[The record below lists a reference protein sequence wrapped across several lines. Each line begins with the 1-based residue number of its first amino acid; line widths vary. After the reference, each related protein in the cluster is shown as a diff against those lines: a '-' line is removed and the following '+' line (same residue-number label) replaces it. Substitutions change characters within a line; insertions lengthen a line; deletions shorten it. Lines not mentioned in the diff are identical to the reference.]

1 MLKKIK
7 ENKSKIKSQLLYV
20 GSLLLIVI
28 GSFLIFFKY
37 YQIYT
42 DYKKEQ
48 ILIDNFIEEQKDYT
62 NNNEISKETEEIVE
76 EEIIEENIPKI
87 TEKFI
92 AVIEIPKINLKK
104 GLYSKNSSLNN
115 VNKNIKILKES
126 SMPNEIKGNFI
137 LASHSGSSK
146 VAYFNNL
153 KKLNI
158 NDIAYVYYEGGRFAY
173 KLVNVYEIKKTGKAN
188 IIRNASKT
196 TMTLITCITGTNKQ
210 IVYIFELMEDNNE

>member
-76 EEIIEENIPKI
+76 EENIEENIPKI

-92 AVIEIPKINLKK
+92 AVIEIPKIDLRK

-126 SMPNEIKGNFI
+126 SMPNEIKENFI

>member
-76 EEIIEENIPKI
+76 EENIEENIPKI

>member
-76 EEIIEENIPKI
+76 EENIEENIPKI

-92 AVIEIPKINLKK
+92 AVIEIPKIDLRK

>member
-7 ENKSKIKSQLLYV
+7 ENKAKIKSQLLYV

-76 EEIIEENIPKI
+76 EENIEENIPKI

-92 AVIEIPKINLKK
+92 AVIEIPKIDLRK